1 MVMPAGLLNSRINR
15 RLLSLAL
22 GAAAVGSAVLAL
34 VSSGIALAYSVRQAE
49 AHVRESERD
58 LTRLLTGF
66 ESVEVVQGQLQL
78 LVASGDFRRAMV
90 VSNNRVIASS
100 DASQINKPLEEVARQ
115 RGPGD
120 FFAHL
125 GRCLPP
131 NAQLDCF
138 RDSISFTD
146 GPLPLVG
153 GDHLLRFTQVPL
165 ALQGFG
171 GYYARATLITETDLL
186 PSIRQAVTLG
196 VWVFVAGMVALTLS
210 SAMLVLV
217 VRRQLLPELFDLA
230 QTDGLSGVANRRAFH
245 ELARHRLDQAAE
257 RHHVNVLA
265 LIDVDRFKTIN
276 DTFGHAVG
284 DEVVRYI
291 ADFLG
296 QAVRRTDVV
305 GRIGG
310 DEFALL
316 IDATPAQASELL
328 ERLRAGVA
336 AKPYKLP
343 DGRSVP
349 LSLSIGMASTKGTAG
364 YRLQPLMELADAGL
378 YLAKDQGRNRVVH
391 LEQQAPGD
399 WQVGFA

>member
-1 MVMPAGLLNSRINR
+1 MRAGLLNSRINR
-15 RLLSLAL
+15 RLLIFAL
-22 GAAAVGSAVLAL
+22 GAAAAGSAVLAL
-34 VSSGIALAYSVRQAE
+34 VSSGVALLYAVRQAE
-49 AHVRESERD
+49 QRVVASERD
-58 LTRLLTGF
+58 LTLLLTGF
-66 ESVEVVQGQLQL
+66 ESVEAVQNQLQL
-78 LVASGDFRRAMV
+78 LVASGDFRRALV
-90 VSNNRVIASS
+90 VSGGKVIASN
-100 DASQINKPLEEVARQ
+100 DASQINKSLAAVA
-115 RGPGD
+115 GLPSPGD
-120 FFAHL
+120 FRFHL
-125 GRCLPP
+125 SQCLPP
-131 NAQLDCF
+131 KPRLDCF
-138 RDSISFTD
+138 GDTFSFTD
-146 GPLPLVG
+146 GPLPVVG

-165 ALQGFG
+165 ALQNLG
-171 GYYARATLITETDLL
+171 GYTTRATLITETDLI
-186 PSIRQAVTLG
+186 PSIRQAGMLG
-196 VWVFVAGMVALTLS
+196 VWVFAAGLVALTLS
-210 SAMLVLV
+210 SGVLVLV

-230 QTDGLSGVANRRAFH
+230 QTDSLSGVANRRAFH
-245 ELARHRLDQAAE
+245 EQARHRLEQAAE

-316 IDATPAQASELL
+316 IDATPPQASELL

-349 LSLSIGMASTKGTAG
+349 LSLSIGMASTKGTGG
-364 YRLQPLMELADAGL
+364 YRLQSLMEMADASL
-378 YLAKDQGRNRVVH
+378 YVAKDQGRNRVVH
-391 LEQQAPGD
+391 LEQQAPGE

>member
-1 MVMPAGLLNSRINR
+1 V
-15 RLLSLAL
+15 
-22 GAAAVGSAVLAL
+22 
-34 VSSGIALAYSVRQAE
+34 
-49 AHVRESERD
+49 
-58 LTRLLTGF
+58 
-66 ESVEVVQGQLQL
+66 
-78 LVASGDFRRAMV
+78 
-90 VSNNRVIASS
+90 
-100 DASQINKPLEEVARQ
+100 
-115 RGPGD
+115 
-120 FFAHL
+120 
-125 GRCLPP
+125 
-131 NAQLDCF
+131 
-138 RDSISFTD
+138 
-146 GPLPLVG
+146 
-153 GDHLLRFTQVPL
+153 
-165 ALQGFG
+165 
-171 GYYARATLITETDLL
+171 
-186 PSIRQAVTLG
+186 
-196 VWVFVAGMVALTLS
+196 
-210 SAMLVLV
+210 LVLV

-230 QTDGLSGVANRRAFH
+230 QTDSLSGVANRRAFH
-245 ELARHRLDQAAE
+245 EQARHRLEQAAE

-316 IDATPAQASELL
+316 IDATPGQAGELL

-349 LSLSIGMASTKGTAG
+349 LSLSIGMASTKGTGG
-364 YRLQPLMELADAGL
+364 YRLQSLIELADASL
-378 YLAKDQGRNRVVH
+378 YVAKDQGRNRVVH
-391 LEQQAPGD
+391 LEQQAPGE

>member
-1 MVMPAGLLNSRINR
+1 MRAGLLNSRINR
-15 RLLSLAL
+15 RLFTLAL
-22 GAAAVGSAVLAL
+22 GAAATGSAVLAL
-34 VSSGIALAYSVRQAE
+34 VSSGLVLLFAVRQAE
-49 AHVRESERD
+49 QRVVASERD
-58 LTRLLTGF
+58 LTQLLTGYG
-66 ESVEVVQGQLQL
+66 SVEAVQQQLQL

-90 VSNNRVIASS
+90 VSNGKVIASS
-100 DASQINKPLEEVARQ
+100 DASQLNQPLAEVVSTPS
-115 RGPGD
+115 PGD
-120 FFAHL
+120 FRFHL
-125 GRCLPP
+125 GQCLPP
-131 NAQLDCF
+131 KPRLDCF
-138 RDSISFTD
+138 GDSLSFTD

-165 ALQGFG
+165 ALHNLG
-171 GYYARATLITETDLL
+171 GYSARATLITETDLM
-186 PSIRQAVTLG
+186 PSIRQAGMLG
-196 VWVFVAGMVALTLS
+196 LWVFGAGLVALSLS
-210 SAMLVLV
+210 SGVLVLV

-230 QTDGLSGVANRRAFH
+230 QTDSLSGVANRRAFH

-305 GRIGG
+305 GRVGG

-316 IDATPAQASELL
+316 IDATPGQAGELL

-336 AKPYKLP
+336 AKPYKLA

-349 LSLSIGMASTKGTAG
+349 LSLSIGMATTKGTGG
-364 YRLQPLMELADAGL
+364 YRLQSLMEVADASL
-378 YLAKDQGRNRVVH
+378 YVAKDQGRNRVVH
-391 LEQQAPGD
+391 LEQQAPGE

>member
-1 MVMPAGLLNSRINR
+1 MRAGLLNSRINR
-15 RLLSLAL
+15 RLLTFAF
-22 GAAAVGSAVLAL
+22 GTAAAGSAVLAL
-34 VSSGIALAYSVRQAE
+34 VSSAIALVYSVRQAE
-49 AHVRESERD
+49 QRVVATERD
-58 LTRLLTGF
+58 LTTLLTGYN
-66 ESVEVVQGQLQL
+66 SVQLVQDQLQL

-90 VSNNRVIASS
+90 VTGGKVIASS
-100 DASQINKPLEEVARQ
+100 DASQIDQPLAVVAATPS
-115 RGPGD
+115 PGD
-120 FFAHL
+120 FRFHL
-125 GRCLPP
+125 AQCLPP
-131 NAQLDCF
+131 KSQLDCF
-138 RDSISFTD
+138 GDSLAFTD

-165 ALQGFG
+165 ALQNLG
-171 GYYARATLITETDLL
+171 GYSTRATLITETDLL
-186 PSIRQAVTLG
+186 PSIRQAGTLG
-196 VWVFVAGMVALTLS
+196 LWVFGAGLVALTLS
-210 SAMLVLV
+210 SVMLVLV

-230 QTDGLSGVANRRAFH
+230 QTDSLSGVANRRAFH
-245 ELARHRLDQAAE
+245 EQARHRLDRAAE

-265 LIDVDRFKTIN
+265 LVDVDRFKTIN
-276 DTFGHAVG
+276 DTYGHGVG

-316 IDATPAQASELL
+316 IDATPAQAGELL

-336 AKPYKLP
+336 AKPYKLT

-349 LSLSIGMASTKGTAG
+349 LSLSIGMASTQGTCG
-364 YRLQPLMELADAGL
+364 YRLQALMELADASL
-378 YLAKDQGRNRVVH
+378 YVAKDQGRNRVVH
-391 LEQQAPGD
+391 LEQQAPGE